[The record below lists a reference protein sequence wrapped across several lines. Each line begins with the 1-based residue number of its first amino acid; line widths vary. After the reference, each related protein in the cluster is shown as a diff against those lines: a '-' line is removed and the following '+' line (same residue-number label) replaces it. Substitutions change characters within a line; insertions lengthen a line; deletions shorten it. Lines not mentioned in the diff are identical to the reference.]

1 MRRKMKTKEK
11 ETGEQRKFGIVPKL
25 LLGILIPLFVV
36 LTIMSVFMGVQG
48 TKVVNNTMS
57 DALDAAAQSAASQ
70 VDAYFERY
78 YGITEC
84 LAATQIVRDTATQAT
99 EGGLAANSLYN
110 SLLET
115 LSLIH
120 QDNEGE
126 ISELWVVNFQTGEV
140 LESTGQLMGPAEF
153 DYTSRIWYELLMSQ
167 KATVATGAYS
177 SVGIEGRAISV
188 VSPVILDGV
197 VRGAVGMDL
206 SVEHI
211 EEILAGVTVGETGYI
226 TLYDG
231 EGQIMYHPDSSI
243 IDTSAADANYSEN
256 MLSAIESKQDAAAM
270 EYTRGETTYYG
281 SMVYI
286 DGLDYS
292 LLGVMP
298 TAEFDAQTA
307 SILRVLLIGVISCGV
322 ILAGCCVFLAL
333 SITRPVKRL
342 DVVVSRLAD
351 GELDVEVDTTG
362 RDEISEVGCGVA
374 RIVSRLKAYILY
386 IEEIA
391 QVLRQIAQGNLV
403 FSLQQDY
410 VGEFAKVKDAMLHIR
425 DTLTDTM
432 SNISQSAVQVNAGAE
447 QIASG
452 AQVLAQ
458 GATEQASSV
467 QELSQAVQELSGQAT
482 EEAEKA
488 VEAGHFLERV
498 EGEVEK
504 SNQQMDQMRQAMAD
518 ISTQSA
524 TIRGIIKT
532 IDDIAFQT
540 NILALNAAVEAAR
553 AGTAGKGFSVVADEV
568 RSLAGKS
575 AEAARKTNELI
586 ENSVQAVSR
595 GEDLTKATAE
605 SLHTVAQET
614 RKVVETINGVAAAY
628 HDQADKLSEI
638 AKGVDQISS
647 VVQTNS
653 ATAEESAAA
662 SQELSG
668 QASMMRE
675 QVAMFHMGQDGG
687 VSLEEPMPSAGA
699 SMASAGR
706 IGSDNSKY

>member
-1 MRRKMKTKEK
+1 MRRKLRKKETK
-11 ETGEQRKFGIVPKL
+11 TGEQRKFGIVPKM

-36 LTIMSVFMGVQG
+36 LTIMSIFMGLQG
-48 TKVVNNTMS
+48 TKVVNDTMG
-57 DALDAAAQSAASQ
+57 DALDGLTQSAASQ
-70 VDAYFERY
+70 VSGYFERY

-84 LAATQIVRDTATQAT
+84 LAATQIIRDTTTQAMD
-99 EGGLAANSLYN
+99 GGLAASTLYN

-120 QDNEGE
+120 KDNEE
-126 ISELWVVNFQTGEV
+126 DVSNLWVVNFQTGEV
-140 LESTGQLMGPAEF
+140 LQSNGQLMGPGEF
-153 DYTSRIWYELLMSQ
+153 DYASRVWYDQLMEKKGS
-167 KATVATGAYS
+167 VATGAYS
-177 SVGIEGRAISV
+177 SVGIDGRVVSV
-188 VSPVILDGV
+188 VSPVMLNGAV
-197 VRGAVGMDL
+197 KGAVGMDL
-206 SVEHI
+206 TVERI
-211 EEILAGVTVGETGYI
+211 DQILSGVTVGQTGYI

-231 EGQIMYHPDSSI
+231 DGRIMYHPDSSV
-243 IDTSAADANYSEN
+243 IDTNATDANYSEN
-256 MLSAIESKQDAAAM
+256 MLSAIESKQNTAAM
-270 EYTRGETTYYG
+270 EYSRGDTTYYG
-281 SMVYI
+281 STVYLQ
-286 DGLDYS
+286 DQDYS

-307 SILRVLLIGVISCGV
+307 SILRVLLIGVITCGV

-342 DVVVSRLAD
+342 DAAVARLAD
-351 GELDVEVDTTG
+351 GELDVEVSTAG
-362 RDEISEVGCGVA
+362 RDEIGEVGRGVA
-374 RIVSRLKAYILY
+374 RIVSRLKEYILY

-391 QVLRQIAQGNLV
+391 KVLRQIAGGNLV
-403 FSLQQDY
+403 FNLRQEY

-425 DTLTDTM
+425 ATLTDTL
-432 SNISQSAVQVNAGAE
+432 SNISQSAAQVNAGAE

-452 AQVLAQ
+452 AQILAQ

-467 QELSQAVQELSGQAT
+467 QELSSAVQELSGQAT

-504 SNQQMDQMRQAMAD
+504 SNQQMAQMRQAMAD

-647 VVQTNS
+647 VIQTNS

-675 QVAMFHMGQDGG
+675 QVAMFRMEQGG
-687 VSLEEPMPSAGA
+687 SAQESAPSATSA
-699 SMASAGR
+699 MASVGR
-706 IGSDNSKY
+706 IGADYGKY

>member
-1 MRRKMKTKEK
+1 
-11 ETGEQRKFGIVPKL
+11 
-25 LLGILIPLFVV
+25 
-36 LTIMSVFMGVQG
+36 
-48 TKVVNNTMS
+48 
-57 DALDAAAQSAASQ
+57 
-70 VDAYFERY
+70 
-78 YGITEC
+78 
-84 LAATQIVRDTATQAT
+84 
-99 EGGLAANSLYN
+99 
-110 SLLET
+110 
-115 LSLIH
+115 
-120 QDNEGE
+120 
-126 ISELWVVNFQTGEV
+126 
-140 LESTGQLMGPAEF
+140 
-153 DYTSRIWYELLMSQ
+153 
-167 KATVATGAYS
+167 
-177 SVGIEGRAISV
+177 
-188 VSPVILDGV
+188 
-197 VRGAVGMDL
+197 MDL
-206 SVEHI
+206 TVERI
-211 EEILAGVTVGETGYI
+211 DQILSGVTVGQTGYI

-231 EGQIMYHPDSSI
+231 DGRIMYHPDSSV
-243 IDTSAADANYSEN
+243 IDTNATDANYSEN
-256 MLSAIESKQDAAAM
+256 MLSAIESKQNTAAM
-270 EYTRGETTYYG
+270 EYSRGDTTYYG
-281 SMVYI
+281 STVYLQ
-286 DGLDYS
+286 DQDYS

-307 SILRVLLIGVISCGV
+307 SILRVLLIGVITCGV

-342 DVVVSRLAD
+342 DAAVARLAD
-351 GELDVEVDTTG
+351 GELDVEVSTAG
-362 RDEISEVGCGVA
+362 RDEIGEVGRGVA
-374 RIVSRLKAYILY
+374 RIVSRLKEYILY

-391 QVLRQIAQGNLV
+391 KVLRQIAGGNLV
-403 FSLQQDY
+403 FNLRQEY

-425 DTLTDTM
+425 ATLTDTL
-432 SNISQSAVQVNAGAE
+432 SNISQSAAQVNAGAE

-452 AQVLAQ
+452 AQILAQ

-467 QELSQAVQELSGQAT
+467 QELSSAVQELSGQAT

-504 SNQQMDQMRQAMAD
+504 SNQQMAQMRQAMAD

-647 VVQTNS
+647 VIQTNS

-675 QVAMFHMGQDGG
+675 QVALFRMEEGG
-687 VSLEEPMPSAGA
+687 SAQESAPSATSA
-699 SMASAGR
+699 MASVGR
-706 IGSDNSKY
+706 IGADYGKY